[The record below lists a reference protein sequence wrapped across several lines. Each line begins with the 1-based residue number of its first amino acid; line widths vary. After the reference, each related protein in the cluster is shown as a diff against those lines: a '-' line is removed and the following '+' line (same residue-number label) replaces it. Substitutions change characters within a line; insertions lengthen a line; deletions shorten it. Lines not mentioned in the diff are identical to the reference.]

1 MDLNK
6 LTKKQLIELLQGMVE
21 EDTKQEAKEEVK
33 EEQSAYVNWTRGDLY
48 KIKDEVIEVQ
58 NLSDGKVI
66 FVSPKT
72 RNKYKWYNK
81 GDIEFMT
88 IDEVLQMSNKKLFLG
103 TPLLRVLDERV
114 CEALNLDYSIID
126 EINNVEEFIK
136 KDIDYIRG
144 IVKQLNKDYLM
155 ELKGNVIKAI
165 KRSNISYTKV
175 NELIELFDIN
185 RLDLQ

>member
-6 LTKKQLIELLQGMVE
+6 LTKKQLIELLQKMGEEESTREEVE
-21 EDTKQEAKEEVK
+21 QEVK
-33 EEQSAYVNWTRGDLY
+33 EVKEWTRGDLY

-88 IDEVLQMSNKKLFLG
+88 IDEVLQMSNKKLFLQ

-114 CEALNLDYSIID
+114 CEALNLDYSVID